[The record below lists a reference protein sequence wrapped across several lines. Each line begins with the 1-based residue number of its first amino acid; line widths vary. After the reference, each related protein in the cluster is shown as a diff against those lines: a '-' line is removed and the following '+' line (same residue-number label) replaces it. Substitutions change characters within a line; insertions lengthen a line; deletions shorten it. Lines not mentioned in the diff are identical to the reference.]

1 MGSLLIY
8 TSPAYFRCTGKE
20 KENVRKGLPFPGPP
34 SRKPAAR
41 RQEKQLYF
49 GKGGRQPGPGRR
61 PGARGRKRPRERRTP
76 PPQPHTPAG
85 RRAAEGPPQGAE
97 GGAGCPRPSPARGGN
112 VSGLKDAAAAPRPPP
127 RPRSHKGP
135 SPLPPLS
142 SFPNS
147 STGLRGLSPPAPP
160 SRPALATP
168 AHPCPQVRKIGI
180 RCGQRPRKHWA
191 PRARRR
197 GRGPPAQARAGVSP
211 PPPPRKPGAA
221 ASSSFRL
228 SLAPSLGRPVLRES
242 SVLCGR
248 RRTLLR
254 ARPPPDSSPGSR
266 RAARRPA
273 RRSCPAPAARARP
286 LRGPLP
292 RPGNA
297 RPADR
302 EPAFAR
308 FQFPPL
314 APAQRHMRQFC
325 SFPGSGGSPSPFSR
339 PYPSFPRPFPLLDP
353 TGKPKQ
359 LGPRKREKG
368 SGKGRKGGGGA
379 R

>member
-20 KENVRKGLPFPGPP
+20 NENVRKGLPFPGPP

-127 RPRSHKGP
+127 AHGATKGRAPSHRCPPSPIPPQVFAGSPRPPLPLARRWRRLLTRVPRSGRLGSGAAKDPENTGP
-135 SPLPPLS
+135 LGRGGGGVALPPRPGPGS
-142 SFPNS
+142 R
-147 STGLRGLSPPAPP
+147 LRLPRGSLEPPPRLPSGFP
-160 SRPALATP
+160 SRPPL
-168 AHPCPQVRKIGI
+168 V
-180 RCGQRPRKHWA
+180 
-191 PRARRR
+191 
-197 GRGPPAQARAGVSP
+197 GRSCA
-211 PPPPRKPGAA
+211 
-221 ASSSFRL
+221 
-228 SLAPSLGRPVLRES
+228 ES